1 MFFPGKTKVKLQH
14 KEAWLEAGYGGITG
28 ITVEKKKTLLMEGAK
43 KKKMGVTET
52 RVKQNEQIG
61 VHSMRPLVL

>member
-1 MFFPGKTKVKLQH
+1 M
-14 KEAWLEAGYGGITG
+14 EAGYGGITG